1 MRTNIEAER
10 ARKKLTQ
17 VEIARLLGIAP
28 KTYSN
33 YVKGQAIPSTILIR
47 MAELFE
53 CSTDYLLN
61 IHHSDKSA

>member
-1 MRTNIEAER
+1 MMSNIEAER

-17 VEIARLLGIAP
+17 VEIARLLGVAP

-33 YVKGQAIPSTILIR
+33 YVKGQPIPSDILIK
-47 MAELFE
+47 MSKLFG

-61 IHHSDKSA
+61 IHRDGKSA